1 MVSEGEMGIK
11 LEAKAKLQAA
21 DSITARHVISPQVSL
36 TGEQTDFTHEQ
47 WEGSWSTLCKHL
59 T

>member
-36 TGEQTDFTHEQ
+36 TGEQTEI
-47 WEGSWSTLCKHL
+47 
-59 T
+59 